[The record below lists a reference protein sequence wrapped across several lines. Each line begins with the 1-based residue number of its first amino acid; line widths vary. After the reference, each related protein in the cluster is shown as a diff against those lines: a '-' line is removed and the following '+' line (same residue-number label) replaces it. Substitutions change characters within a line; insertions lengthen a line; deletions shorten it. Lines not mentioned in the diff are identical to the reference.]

1 MDPTYYRAFNLFSKV
16 SISSYVLG
24 LVKDCKDSGEDSG
37 EDSKKEITT
46 IINPKG
52 NEFRIEHFFHEMKEK
67 EIEGI

>member
-1 MDPTYYRAFNLFSKV
+1 MYHSWTQ

-24 LVKDCKDSGEDSG
+24 LVKDCVDSS

-52 NEFRIEHFFHEMKEK
+52 NEFGIENFYYTQNERERSKGNQMNET
-67 EIEGI
+67 I